1 MGDNRHKEPQEVEA
15 MQEGQ
20 GQHGAGRRGITMAEW
35 FLGLEFTAELC
46 LTGAP
51 FGLSVDTNT

>member
-1 MGDNRHKEPQEVEA
+1 MGDKRHKESQEIEA

-20 GQHGAGRRGITMAEW
+20 GQCGAGGRGITIAEW
-35 FLGLEFTAELC
+35 FLGLEFAAELC

>member
-1 MGDNRHKEPQEVEA
+1 MGDNGHKEPQEGEA

-20 GQHGAGRRGITMAEW
+20 GQCGARRGITIAEW